1 MNIDHIPTE
10 AIAEYDYTKYV
21 RSARTDREQVALHA
35 ASFGVRDTK
44 GREFGHM
51 YTIDR
56 EVWVIDAESRTIL
69 KLPQLEDRLG
79 ETYLVEP
86 HGLRDGRA
94 FGAMPVAS
102 YKRFRTLP
110 EAEAYAA
117 DVIARA
123 EKRARKR
130 PRRKPGSPL

>member
-1 MNIDHIPTE
+1 MNIDNIPAE
-10 AIAEYDYTKYV
+10 ALTEYDCIKYACI
-21 RSARTDREQVALHA
+21 ARTDREQVARHA

-44 GREFGHM
+44 GREFGHR

-56 EVWVIDAESRTIL
+56 EVWGIDAKSHTII
-69 KLPQLEDRLG
+69 KLPQLEERLG

-117 DVIARA
+117 DVMVRA
-123 EKRARKR
+123 EKRARK
-130 PRRKPGSPL
+130 KASA